1 MALADGLASYHNL
14 GVEMQRHLR
23 SSDDTIFRKL
33 DGSHRL
39 DIAFGRALGEF
50 VDCARMARNP
60 VDPRK
65 DQGLPDME
73 RDALCRLLITPEAA
87 GKLAKIKAAKAA

>member
-1 MALADGLASYHNL
+1 MAGALADYNNL
-14 GVEMQRHLR
+14 GIEMQRLVP
-23 SSDDTIFRKL
+23 SNDDTISRKL

-60 VDPRK
+60 LDPRK

-73 RDALCRLLITPEAA
+73 RDALCRLLINSDAA
-87 GKLAKIKAAKAA
+87 EKLAKVKAAKAA